1 MSSFATEGD
10 FTHYKVY
17 ADLHS
22 AMNESVSLHM
32 DSSGWKS
39 KKNIFLSHKHD
50 ELEELKGM
58 IGFLEK
64 ECDVKVYIDSFDPIM
79 PTKTCAETADRI
91 KKKIGECD
99 KFLLMATESAIASK
113 WCNWELG
120 YGDCKKTIGKVA
132 IFPIQSKYKIF
143 SGSEYLQ
150 LYNHVVFENGLNHD
164 TDGQR
169 IPRGYYIEY
178 VGTNIITPLKNWL
191 NKD

>member
-1 MSSFATEGD
+1 MDSFANEDD

-17 ADLHS
+17 ADLHR

-32 DSSGWKS
+32 DSSSWKY

-50 ELEELKGM
+50 ELEELKGV

-64 ECDVKVYIDSFDPIM
+64 ECNVKVYIDFFDPSI
-79 PTKTCAETADRI
+79 PPETCAETAVRI

-99 KFLLMATESAIASK
+99 KFLLMATENAIASK

-120 YGDCKKTIGKVA
+120 FGDCKKTTGKVA
-132 IFPIQSKYKIF
+132 IFPIQRKNAYF

-150 LYNHVVFENGLNHD
+150 LYNHVVFESVGGL
-164 TDGQR
+164 
-169 IPRGYYIEY
+169 
-178 VGTNIITPLKNWL
+178 
-191 NKD
+191 